1 MTPAVCCH
9 GTRECDGQGDKHW
22 CRVSGQPSREGLTV
36 QLEIL
41 TKENEALRSALAR
54 SERERAAYLE
64 ALTETQARCTELRE
78 ELRKRT

>member
-1 MTPAVCCH
+1 
-9 GTRECDGQGDKHW
+9 
-22 CRVSGQPSREGLTV
+22 V